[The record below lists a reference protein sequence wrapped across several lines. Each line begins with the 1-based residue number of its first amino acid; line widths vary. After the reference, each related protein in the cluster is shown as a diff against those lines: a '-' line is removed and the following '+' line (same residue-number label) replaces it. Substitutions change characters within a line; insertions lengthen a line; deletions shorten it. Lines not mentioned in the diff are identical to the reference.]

1 MSAAEREPG
10 APLEVTA
17 GLGKDAGQKVV
28 NQLAALERLKPDDA
42 IVTFIDADALPTPL
56 WLARLVAV
64 LINSGKPLATG
75 YRWMTPADDRWSSS
89 CLAAANNSIA
99 SLPRCALPLTIVW
112 GGSVGPEA
120 RDAGGDPAQGLL
132 AGRDERRFANGGSA
146 QASETA
152 RPCAAPGSA
161 ADARVLLLA
170 RIFRLRRPAIPLRL
184 DPSAVQF
191 CDCRAH

>member
-1 MSAAEREPG
+1 MANAWTRGAGASVSAAEREPG

-75 YRWMTPADDRWSSS
+75 YRWMTPPTIAGAPHVSPRGEQLDRVAPA
-89 CLAAANNSIA
+89 LRAAADH
-99 SLPRCALPLTIVW
+99 R
-112 GGSVGPEA
+112 
-120 RDAGGDPAQGLL
+120 
-132 AGRDERRFANGGSA
+132 
-146 QASETA
+146 
-152 RPCAAPGSA
+152 
-161 ADARVLLLA
+161 
-170 RIFRLRRPAIPLRL
+170 
-184 DPSAVQF
+184 
-191 CDCRAH
+191 

>member
-1 MSAAEREPG
+1 MANAWTRGAGASVSAAEREPG

-42 IVTFIDADALPTPL
+42 IVAFIDADALPTPI

-89 CLAAANNSIA
+89 CLTAANDSIA
-99 SLPRCALPLTIVW
+99 SLPRGAPLRPGRV
-112 GGSVGPEA
+112 
-120 RDAGGDPAQGLL
+120 AG
-132 AGRDERRFANGGSA
+132 
-146 QASETA
+146 
-152 RPCAAPGSA
+152 
-161 ADARVLLLA
+161 ARVHRSL
-170 RIFRLRRPAIPLRL
+170 RIFKIQTKNIK
-184 DPSAVQF
+184 DTS
-191 CDCRAH
+191 